1 MVRSSQ
7 ATTFSSSPFFFD
19 RGAHGTAQP
28 ITERINVR
36 YQYLFKTK
44 KVHLKDYVL
53 QPHSRPIV
61 SYYFP
66 KGVGGQHYGVCLF
79 YFIFGILG
87 DRSNASYKERHP
99 MKPHRLTLTNAL
111 VMGYGLDK
119 QIHHIYDPRP
129 ATKEEL
135 ESYHDSD
142 YIEFLSRFVTSLSKL
157 CSTISLPIS
166 YLELPHKTRV
176 P

>member
-1 MVRSSQ
+1 
-7 ATTFSSSPFFFD
+7 
-19 RGAHGTAQP
+19 
-28 ITERINVR
+28 
-36 YQYLFKTK
+36 
-44 KVHLKDYVL
+44 
-53 QPHSRPIV
+53 
-61 SYYFP
+61 
-66 KGVGGQHYGVCLF
+66 
-79 YFIFGILG
+79 
-87 DRSNASYKERHP
+87 

-142 YIEFLSRFVTSLSKL
+142 YIDFLSRSVSLL
-157 CSTISLPIS
+157 FRIMLNLLTNL
-166 YLELPHKTRV
+166 YLELLHKTKV